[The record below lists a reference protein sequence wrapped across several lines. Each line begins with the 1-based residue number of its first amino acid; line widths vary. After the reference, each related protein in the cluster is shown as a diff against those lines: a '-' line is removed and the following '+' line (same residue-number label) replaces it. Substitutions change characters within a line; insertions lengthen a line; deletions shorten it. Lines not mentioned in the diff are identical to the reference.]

1 MKKILVISSF
11 FLILIAF
18 STIGY
23 SIVSAN
29 DEINII
35 KDEIEYQKELDD
47 YLTPYGYT
55 LDNPN
60 LIINPY
66 DISPL
71 TAILLFET
79 EKDEEVTITIPGKD
93 NNSTYINKFEKTN
106 KHYIP
111 IYGLYPDYN
120 NIIHITCGKEKKTI
134 EIKTKPLPKDL
145 IVKEVNHGTN
155 KLYFISNNNYTY
167 ALDSNNEV
175 RWYLTKPYNNKI
187 TKLENGNLLLGNY
200 QLNQNNKPIGLV
212 EIDLLG
218 KIVRQYNINNGYY
231 GNHLEIEDKLLIL
244 SNNLIVLDKQT
255 GTILKTYSLKNTYNS
270 LTYDKETNIIILTN
284 NEESYTI
291 NYITGETKHYPNKEK
306 VLYNEESLITSFY
319 SNNENYKIIK
329 GIKFSTDKETKQ
341 SNKDIFLIGYK
352 KIDDNYKNHK
362 IKIKQTSDTIQINS
376 ILKKDEE
383 IYIILDKFLDK
394 RVYDIKDNQT
404 IINKKGL
411 SGKYSIYIKIDDT
424 IYKTNTYINI

>member
-1 MKKILVISSF
+1 MKKLLIISSF

-29 DEINII
+29 EEISIV
-35 KDEIEYQKELDD
+35 KDEIEYQKELDG

-55 LDNPN
+55 IDNPN

-66 DISPL
+66 DNSPL
-71 TAILLFET
+71 TALLLFET
-79 EKDEEVTITIPGKD
+79 ETDEEVTITILGKD

-120 NIIHITCGKEKKTI
+120 NIINIECGKRKKTI

-145 IVKEVNHGTN
+145 IVKEVNNSAN
-155 KLYFISNNNYTY
+155 KLSFISDNNYTY
-167 ALDSNNEV
+167 ALDNNNEV

-212 EIDLLG
+212 EIDLFG
-218 KIVRQYNINNGYY
+218 KIIKQYNINNGYY
-231 GNHLEIEDKLLIL
+231 GNHIELNEKLLIL
-244 SNNLIVLDKQT
+244 SNDLIVLDKQT
-255 GTILKTYSLKNTYNS
+255 GTILKTYPLKNTYDS
-270 LTYDKETNIIILTN
+270 LTYDQETDIITLTN
-284 NEESYTI
+284 NEEIYTI
-291 NYITGETKHYPNKEK
+291 NYTTGKVNSYSLKER
-306 VLYNEESLITSFY
+306 VINTESILIEPLYN
-319 SNNENYKIIK
+319 NNQNYQIIK

-341 SNKDIFLIGYK
+341 SETDIFLIGYK

-362 IKIKQTSDTIQINS
+362 IKIKQTSDIIQINGIFS
-376 ILKKDEE
+376 NNEKVYL
-383 IYIILDKFLDK
+383 ILDKFLDK

-411 SGKYSIYIKIDDT
+411 SGKYSIYIKINDD